1 MDIIPFLND
10 NAEWLLGGGGV
21 AGVTLALIKLLKP
34 KKSNPSGIEVSD
46 GIVLGDVVGRDKTT
60 VTKHGFGLIEFSLAA
75 ALIIAAVGGVFL
87 LAEPSI
93 INVSADNGSAVI
105 QGNGN
110 NVNVRGQ

>member
-1 MDIIPFLND
+1 VDIIPFLND

-21 AGVTLALIKLLKP
+21 AGVIFTLIKLLKP
-34 KKSNPSGIEVSD
+34 KKSSPSGIEVS
-46 GIVLGDVVGRDKTT
+46 GGTVHGDVVGRDKTT

-87 LAEPSI
+87 LAGPSI
-93 INVSADNGSAVI
+93 TNISADNGSAAV